1 MRKRYKNKRRS
12 CALCKPHK
20 RGWDLRWRP
29 RELAALARAEREE
42 NAAQGTRASGHAQST
57 AIAIEAHL

>member
-20 RGWDLRWRP
+20 RGRDLRWRP
-29 RELAALARAEREE
+29 RELADLERAEREL
-42 NAAQGTRASGHAQST
+42 AAHRGIRPSESR
-57 AIAIEAHL
+57 L